1 MGTAFDTAGWL
12 SAYTE
17 NPGWFAV
24 GGCWTRFR
32 EKLAAGN
39 TIFLLIDR
47 VFIIG
52 RLLFD
57 RGISIFCSNLCCS
70 FEISFFWLVNF
81 WVARRIGSLIFKGIF
96 WKREIISERVVL
108 LILLIVPIVWKV
120 LKCLKLGD
128 ESKLWRR
135 CFKDRLLLYIVIRDR

>member
-52 RLLFD
+52 RLLLD

-70 FEISFFWLVNF
+70 FETRFFFFFDLLIFEW
-81 WVARRIGSLIFKGIF
+81 IGSLIFKGIF
-96 WKREIISERVVL
+96 WKREIISERVL